1 MTVTKEFTISR
12 TFDAPRA
19 LVWKSWSDPSSFG
32 QWWGPKGCK
41 LDVVKFE
48 FRPGGLFHYGMKMP
62 DGNIWWG
69 RFVYRDIVKPERI
82 VFVNSF
88 SDASGGITRAPFSA
102 SWPLEILNNLT
113 FTENGGKTTLD
124 LRGGPINPTDE
135 ERSAFENMFAS
146 MTQGFG
152 GTFDQLD
159 AFLAKA

>member
-1 MTVTKEFTISR
+1 MTAGKEFTISR
-12 TFDAPRA
+12 TFNAPRD
-19 LVWKSWSDPSSFG
+19 LVWKAWSDPASFG

-69 RFVYRDIVKPERI
+69 RFVYREIAKPERI
-82 VFVNSF
+82 VFINSF
-88 SDASGGITRAPFSA
+88 SNASGGIARAPFSA
-102 SWPLEILNNLT
+102 KWPLEIQNNLT
-113 FTENGGKTTLD
+113 FTEQGGKTTLV

-135 ERSAFENMFAS
+135 EQSAFEGMFAS

-159 AFLAKA
+159 AFLEKA

>member
-1 MTVTKEFTISR
+1 MTQAKEFTISR
-12 TFDAPRA
+12 TFNAPRD
-19 LVWKSWSDPSSFG
+19 LVWKAWSEPEAFG

-62 DGNIWWG
+62 DGQIWWG
-69 RFVYRDIVKPERI
+69 RIAYREIVKPERI

-88 SDASGGITRAPFSA
+88 SDASGSIARAPFSA
-102 SWPLEILNNLT
+102 TWPLEILNNLT
-113 FTENGGKTTLD
+113 FTEQSGKTTLD

-135 ERSAFENMFAS
+135 ERKMFEGMFAS
-146 MTQGFG
+146 MQQGFG

-159 AFLAKA
+159 AFLKKV